1 MAVRE
6 DVTTKDTGPMGS
18 KWKLL
23 KALKE
28 RKAEE
33 KIQEAAT
40 ATAAAE
46 AKSNTT
52 TVGIKSVG

>member
-1 MAVRE
+1 
-6 DVTTKDTGPMGS
+6 MGS

-40 ATAAAE
+40 ATVAAE
-46 AKSNTT
+46 AKANAT